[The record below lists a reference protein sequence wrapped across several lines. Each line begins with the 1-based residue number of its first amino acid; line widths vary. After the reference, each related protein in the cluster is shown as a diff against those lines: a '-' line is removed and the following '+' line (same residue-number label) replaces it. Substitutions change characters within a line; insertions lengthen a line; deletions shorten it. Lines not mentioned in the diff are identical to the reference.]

1 MTQLRVVDHKTVGFI
16 DKAALDFTNVFTAY
30 KDKIKKE
37 LQNLDFKSGFVRQED
52 QMEDFV
58 QAFFTKVWDKKILH
72 LFKINKT
79 LKSKDPILTFLRGH
93 LRTFYK
99 SVKSPEIRNDRASG
113 YVNDVNYVAELQ
125 YLPEWECYK
134 QKHPEGEKFKTTED
148 FKAWILSRNDESKY
162 VEPSFEENK
171 GFCYEIKRIS
181 KAFVKSLRGE
191 EIRAWR
197 PFLYDEFLPRE
208 VAKQL
213 GVSLRTAFNLRAS
226 IYSKAKKYLGGSLEG
241 YYAGHYKVK

>member
-16 DKAALDFTNVFTAY
+16 DKVALDFTNVFTAY

-52 QMEDFV
+52 QVEDFV
-58 QAFFTKVWDKKILH
+58 QAFFVKVWDKKILQSFDGK
-72 LFKINKT
+72 LS
-79 LKSKDPILTFLRGH
+79 KSDDPILTFLKYH
-93 LRTFYK
+93 LRAFYK
-99 SVKSPEIRNDRASG
+99 SVKAKELRSDRSSG

-125 YLPEWECYK
+125 YLPEWEKYK

-148 FKAWILSRNDESKY
+148 FKAWILSRNDEVKY
-162 VEPSFEENK
+162 VEPSFEEDK
-171 GFCYEIKRIS
+171 GFCYEIRKIS
-181 KAFVKSLRGE
+181 RAFKKSLKGE
-191 EIRAWR
+191 EIRAWK
-197 PFLYDEFLPRE
+197 PFLYFEFSPRE

-226 IYSKAKKYLGGSLEG
+226 IYSKAKKHLGGSLEG